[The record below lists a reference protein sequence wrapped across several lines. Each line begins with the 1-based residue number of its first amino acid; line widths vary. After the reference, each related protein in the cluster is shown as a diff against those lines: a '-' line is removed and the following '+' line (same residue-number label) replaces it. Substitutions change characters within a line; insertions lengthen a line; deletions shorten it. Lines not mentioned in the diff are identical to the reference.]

1 METRLADFIK
11 NTPQGE
17 EADSILRAC
26 VHCGFCTAT
35 CPTYQ
40 LLGDE
45 LDGPRG
51 RIYQIKQ
58 VLEGAA
64 ATRSTQLHLDR
75 CLTCRSCE
83 TTCPSGVKY
92 GRLLDIGREVVG
104 QQIKRPV
111 LQSTIRWTLR
121 KLLTTPGVFAPA
133 LAMGRLVRPVL
144 PDLLKKKIP
153 PAQEAPPAP
162 TTAHERKVIVAEGC
176 VQPTYKP
183 ATNVAL
189 SRVLDRL
196 GIETIKAAGERCC
209 GAASFHLD
217 AAEEAKTLMRA
228 NIDAWWPHV
237 EAGAE
242 AIISTASG
250 CGVMI
255 KDYAHVLADD
265 EDYAVKAQRVS
276 ALAKDV
282 VELMEQEDLS
292 AIETSHPVRIAF
304 QSPCTLQHGQKLA
317 GRVEALLR
325 KVGYRLTPV
334 TDPHLCCGSAGT
346 YSVLQKDIALKLR
359 AGKISAL
366 EQGGPKIIATANIGC
381 HLHLEEA
388 TDIPVKHWVE
398 LLDDPALPL

>member
-11 NTPQGE
+11 DTPHGQ

-58 VLEGAA
+58 VLEGQA

-104 QQIKRPV
+104 QQIKR
-111 LQSTIRWTLR
+111 SATHNAMRWTLR
-121 KLLTTPGVFAPA
+121 KLLTTPGLFEPA
-133 LAMGRLVRPVL
+133 LAMGRLVRPIL

-153 PAQEAPPAP
+153 PAQEVPPAP
-162 TTAHERKVIVAEGC
+162 AAVHERKVIVTEGC

-189 SRVLDRL
+189 SRVLNRL
-196 GIETIKAAGERCC
+196 GIETIKVSEERCC

-217 AAEEAKTLMRA
+217 AAEEAKNLMRG
-228 NIDAWWPHV
+228 NIDAWWHHI

-255 KDYAHVLADD
+255 KEYGHHLADD
-265 EDYAVKAQRVS
+265 DAYSVKAERIS
-276 ALAKDV
+276 ALAMDV
-282 VELMEQEDLS
+282 VELMEQQDLT

-317 GRVEALLR
+317 GRVEALLGR
-325 KVGYRLTPV
+325 VGYRLTTV
-334 TDPHLCCGSAGT
+334 NDPHLCCGSAGT

-359 AGKISAL
+359 QRKIAAL
-366 EQGGPKIIATANIGC
+366 EQGSPKIIATANIGC

-388 TDIPVKHWVE
+388 TDIPVKHWIE